1 MRPDGGGRSALAS
14 SMFRARS
21 SAKFR
26 RVQTGK
32 TNRDEAKTVVAQ
44 WQAAQSW
51 DGQPKV
57 VLEPAVKAF
66 F

>member
-1 MRPDGGGRSALAS
+1 
-14 SMFRARS
+14 MFRARS